1 MSKATT
7 SEIEQRLD
15 EQANP
20 KRPIYQKILVI
31 LTMMSV
37 IGGSLTGLMTFVN
50 NGFTEFYFSQWGT
63 SFLMALVVM
72 MPSALL
78 MMTLLTKLVH
88 RFFPNLSKF
97 KENMLI
103 GLIMAMFMESI
114 MAGVSSFNSV
124 GVSDLTVFFATWLQ
138 GFIYSLPLGVV
149 IAVVMT
155 ITIKPKLQKFMAS

>member
-50 NGFTEFYFSQWGT
+50 NGFTEFYFNQWGT

-97 KENMLI
+97 KE
-103 GLIMAMFMESI
+103 
-114 MAGVSSFNSV
+114 
-124 GVSDLTVFFATWLQ
+124 TC
-138 GFIYSLPLGVV
+138 
-149 IAVVMT
+149 
-155 ITIKPKLQKFMAS
+155 